1 MKQAGYSKRP
11 RGRSFERHRQPQ
23 KNHHNGDASEG
34 KIRGNPQQAVE
45 KYLTLAR
52 DAASS
57 GDPVAAENYYQY
69 ADHYYRIALANRLS
83 RPSETPGDKKP
94 RRQFSAGQANE
105 PSSESPAEPSTEPPA
120 EGEVRDQDSAPDSE

>member
-23 KNHHNGDASEG
+23 KNLNGEAPQP
-34 KIRGNPQQAVE
+34 KTRNNPQQYVE

-57 GDPVAAENYYQY
+57 GDPISAENYYQY
-69 ADHYYRIALANRLS
+69 ADHYYRLASTNRLS
-83 RPSETPGDKKP
+83 RISERHREPKEKEADPLIETTDESLPS
-94 RRQFSAGQANE
+94 Q
-105 PSSESPAEPSTEPPA
+105 
-120 EGEVRDQDSAPDSE
+120 